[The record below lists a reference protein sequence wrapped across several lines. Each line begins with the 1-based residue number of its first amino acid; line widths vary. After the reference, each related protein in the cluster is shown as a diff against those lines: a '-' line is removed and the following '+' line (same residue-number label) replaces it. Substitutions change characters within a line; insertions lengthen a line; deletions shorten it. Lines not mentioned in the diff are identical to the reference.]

1 MTKVAIS
8 TLGCRAN
15 QLESSIISDNLK
27 NAGFEVVSFKEVADF
42 YIINSCTV
50 TQNSDKESKYFAR
63 QAKHKNPE
71 AKVILT
77 GCYAQV
83 SADEA
88 SEVAEIDYVFGNS
101 EKQDIPAFLTS
112 INENEQK
119 IFVSDIMKKD
129 AFDDKRVYSASGRT
143 RAIIKIQDGCNFRCS
158 YCIIPYARGK
168 SRSNIADNVIEQVK
182 AIVDNGFKEVVLSGI
197 HLGQWGMDLKPA
209 DSLADLLVKME
220 EINGLE
226 RIRLSSIDPQEFSD
240 ELIERLVNSPK
251 ICRHLHISL
260 QSGNNEILKSM
271 RRRYSVEYY
280 SELIQSL
287 SAKVPELAIGS
298 DIIVGFPGETDEQF
312 EDTCANLQA
321 LPISYIH
328 VFPYSIRKGTPAAE
342 MSAQVPDEV
351 KKYRST
357 VLKALAAAKA
367 EEFKN
372 QQIGK
377 AYNILVERTR
387 DKKSGMLKGMTDN
400 YLTVLLD
407 GDDSLKNT
415 IVLAELTQVNQN
427 GTLTAKL
434 L

>member
-15 QLESSIISDNLK
+15 QLESSIIADNLK

-63 QAKHKNPE
+63 QAKNKNPE

-83 SADEA
+83 SSDEA
-88 SEVAEIDYVFGNS
+88 SEVSEIDYIFGNS
-101 EKQDIPAFLTS
+101 EKQDIPAFLGS
-112 INENEQK
+112 IQGNEPK
-119 IFVSDIMKKD
+119 IVVSDIMKKET
-129 AFDDKRVYSASGRT
+129 FDDKRVYSASGRT

-168 SRSNIADNVIEQVK
+168 SRSNVASNVIEQVK

-209 DSLADLLVKME
+209 ESLADLLVKME

-240 ELIERLVNSPK
+240 ELVERLVNSPK

-287 SAKVPELAIGS
+287 SAKIPDLAIGS

-342 MSAQVPDEV
+342 MGAQVPDDV
-351 KKYRST
+351 KKHRST
-357 VLKALAAAKA
+357 VLKAIAAAKA

-377 AYNILVERTR
+377 TYKVLVERMR

-400 YLTVLLD
+400 YLTILFD

-415 IVLAELTQVNQN
+415 IVLAELTQLNQN